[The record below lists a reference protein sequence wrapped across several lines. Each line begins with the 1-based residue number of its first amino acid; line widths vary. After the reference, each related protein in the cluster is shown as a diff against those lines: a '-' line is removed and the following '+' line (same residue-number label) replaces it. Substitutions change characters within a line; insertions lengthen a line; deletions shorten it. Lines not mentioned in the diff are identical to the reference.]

1 MGREATSGDTVT
13 VHFTGKLE
21 DGTVFDTSREREPL
35 QFEVGADE
43 VIDGFDSAVEGM
55 QVGESREAELRP
67 GEAYGERD
75 DELVFPVPRSQL
87 PDGFD
92 PEEGDEVAVEA
103 EDGREIPGRV
113 AEVDDDSVT
122 LDLNHPLAGRVLRF
136 EIELVD
142 VDG

>member
-21 DGTVFDTSREREPL
+21 DGTVFDTSREGEPL

-55 QVGESREAELRP
+55 QVGENREAELP
-67 GEAYGERD
+67 PEEAYGERD

-87 PDGFD
+87 PEGFD

-142 VDG
+142 VSG